1 MAHVAAQPDRRRLI
15 LLLISAAQLIVVFN
29 DAIMN
34 VALPSAQADL
44 HISDG
49 GRQWV
54 ITAYTL
60 AFGGLLLLGGR
71 LGDMFGRKRIF
82 VTGLIGF
89 VVASAFGGIATAS
102 WMLLSARALQG
113 AFGALLAPAALSL
126 ISLTFPDGK
135 DRAKAFGVFASV
147 VITGGAVGL
156 LAGGLLTEYLSWRW
170 ALFINIPLAVL
181 PVLGALAYIHDHSEH
196 DRTTRLDI
204 PGAVLATA
212 GIVALVYGFTLAESH
227 GWGDGTT
234 LVSFAVAVFL
244 LVAFALVQAR
254 TRDPLLPFRILT
266 ERNRLGAYL
275 SAALALLSAFG
286 VILFLTYYLQA
297 VKGYSAAQTGVA
309 FLPMAIAQIIG
320 AAQIGAR
327 LMTRVRPRTLMT
339 IGYLLAAASVL
350 LLLVVDTDT
359 SYGPVL
365 LSEIGVGLGLGLA
378 LMPATSLATHGIGPR
393 DSGVA
398 SAMINISQQVGGS
411 IGTALLNTI
420 ATSTTA
426 AYLVSHGTG
435 QQSAAMVHGYRVG
448 YLWAAAFLVAAGL
461 ASFLLINTGRPEA
474 EDDLVDAGE
483 EVAAT
488 V

>member
-1 MAHVAAQPDRRRLI
+1 MAHVDTQPDKRRLI

-89 VVASAFGGIATAS
+89 VVASAFGGAATAT

-113 AFGALLAPAALSL
+113 VFGALLAPAALSL

-135 DRAKAFGVFASV
+135 ERAKAFGVFASV
-147 VITGGAVGL
+147 VITGGAAGL

-170 ALFINIPLAVL
+170 ALLINIPLAVI
-181 PVLGALAYIHDHSEH
+181 PVLGALAYIHDHAED
-196 DRTTRLDI
+196 DRSTRLDI
-204 PGAVLATA
+204 PGSVLATA

-234 LVSFAVAVFL
+234 LGSLAVAVVL
-244 LVAFALVQAR
+244 LAAFALVQAR
-254 TRDPLLPFRILT
+254 TRDPLLPIRILT
-266 ERNRLGAYL
+266 DRNRLGAYL
-275 SAALALLSAFG
+275 SAALSLLSAFG
-286 VILFLTYYLQA
+286 VILFLTYYLQT
-297 VKGYSAAQTGVA
+297 VKGYSAAQTGLA

-320 AAQIGAR
+320 AAQIAAR
-327 LMTRVRPRTLMT
+327 LMTRIRPRMLMT

-350 LLLVVDTDT
+350 LLVPLDTGSSYSLV
-359 SYGPVL
+359 L
-365 LSEIGVGLGLGLA
+365 FSEIGVGLGLGLA

-411 IGTALLNTI
+411 IGTALLNTV

-426 AYLVSHGTG
+426 AYMVAHHTG
-435 QQSAAMVHGYRVG
+435 QQSTALVHGYRVG
-448 YLWAAAFLVAAGL
+448 YLWATGFLLAAGL
-461 ASFLLINTGRPEA
+461 VSLLLINAGRPEA
-474 EDDLVDAGE
+474 DAELAAGE
-483 EVAAT
+483 EAMAPA
-488 V
+488 